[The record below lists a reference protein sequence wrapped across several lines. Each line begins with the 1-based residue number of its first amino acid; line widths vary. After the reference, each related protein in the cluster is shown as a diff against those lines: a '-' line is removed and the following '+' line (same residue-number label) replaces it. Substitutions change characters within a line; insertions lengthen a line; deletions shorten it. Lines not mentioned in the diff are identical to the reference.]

1 MKTALALAFTFAI
14 ALVGCG
20 EKSNSPVAPTNTPAN
35 PRGDYLSTITRAEQS
50 AIKSVDTT
58 ALTSAISMFQV
69 DKGRWPKDLNELVA
83 EKFIPKIPEAPFG
96 SKLDYDPNTGTVKVV
111 KQ

>member
-1 MKTALALAFTFAI
+1 MKSAFALAFTFALS
-14 ALVGCG
+14 LVGCG
-20 EKSNSPVAPTNTPAN
+20 EKSTPPAAPTNAPAN
-35 PRGDYLSTITRAEQS
+35 VRGDYLSTITRAEQS
-50 AIKSVDTT
+50 AIKTVDTT

-96 SKLDYDPNTGTVKVV
+96 SKIVYDANTGTVKVV